1 MDAAPLDVKK
11 ENYRT
16 AVRVTQIGAG
26 ADTVLTLGKL
36 IVGFL
41 GNSAALVA
49 EGLHS
54 AADLL
59 FDMVVLIGMR
69 IARKEV
75 DADHPYGHGKYESLA
90 TLLLSLILLAV
101 AVGIV
106 WDAVGRIQDPELEAP
121 AALALWIAAGSMLIK
136 ELLYQYTIRV
146 GRRIGSKIIVAN
158 AWHHRSDAIASFAA
172 LVGIAGALMG
182 WPVLD
187 PVAAIGVAFFVGKV
201 GVEIAIE
208 ALRELTDAST
218 AIDKEIHDT
227 IQRLINDHPEV
238 QSAHLVKARR
248 MGPDIMVDVHVVVD
262 AFLSVS
268 EGHQIADEVEKTLI
282 KEVSDITSVMVHVDI
297 SDETAS
303 ESDMTE
309 GVERITHSR
318 GRLRERIEGFGALEW
333 PLLEIHRVVPHY
345 TAQGLVA
352 EVFLVATPEASLEQ
366 VSASAF
372 KLGRRLHEAH
382 QDYANV
388 RLHLFLGEDRGGNGL
403 DGRLPGS

>member
-1 MDAAPLDVKK
+1 MDAIPPDVKN
-11 ENYRT
+11 ENYRA

-26 ADTVLTLGKL
+26 ADTLLTLGKL
-36 IVGFL
+36 AVGFL

-54 AADLL
+54 AADIL
-59 FDMVVLIGMR
+59 FDLVVLIGMR

-90 TLLLSLILLAV
+90 TLLLSLILLIV
-101 AVGIV
+101 ALGIV
-106 WDAVGRIQDPELEAP
+106 WDAVGRIQDHELEAP
-121 AALALWIAAGSMLIK
+121 AAITLWIAAGSMVIK
-136 ELLYQYTIRV
+136 ELLYQYTVRE

-172 LVGIAGALMG
+172 LVGIAGALLG

-201 GVEIAIE
+201 GVEIAVE

-218 AIDKEIHDT
+218 AIDKEIHET
-227 IQRLINDHPEV
+227 IQRLINDHSEV

-262 AFLSVS
+262 PFLSVS

-282 KEVSDITSVMVHVDI
+282 REVPDITSVMVHVDI

-309 GVERITHSR
+309 PVERITHSR
-318 GRLRERIEGFGALEW
+318 SQLRERIEGFGALEW
-333 PLLEIHRVVPHY
+333 PLREIHRVVPHY

-352 EVFLVATPEASLEQ
+352 EVFLVAAPEASMEQ

-372 KLGRRLHEAH
+372 RLGRRLHDTH
-382 QDYANV
+382 RDYTNV
-388 RLHLFLGEDRGGNGL
+388 SLHLFLGEDRSNAGAG
-403 DGRLPGS
+403 

>member
-1 MDAAPLDVKK
+1 MDAVVTDVKQ
-11 ENYRT
+11 ENYQS

-26 ADTVLTLGKL
+26 ADTLLTLGKL
-36 IVGFL
+36 IIGFL

-59 FDMVVLIGMR
+59 FDIVALIGMR
-69 IARKEV
+69 IARKAV
-75 DADHPYGHGKYESLA
+75 DEDHPYGHGKYESLA
-90 TLLLSLILLAV
+90 TLLLSLILLSV
-101 AVGIV
+101 AIGIV
-106 WDAVGRIQDPELEAP
+106 WDAVERIQHPNLTAP
-121 AALALWIAAGSMLIK
+121 AAMTLWVAAGSMILK
-136 ELLYQYTIRV
+136 EWLYHYTVRV

-172 LVGIAGALMG
+172 LIGIAGALMG

-201 GVEIAIE
+201 GIEIATE
-208 ALRELTDAST
+208 ALRELTDAAT
-218 AIDKEIHDT
+218 AIDKEIHDS

-262 AFLSVS
+262 AYLSVS
-268 EGHQIADEVEKTLI
+268 EGHQIADDVEKTLI
-282 KEVSDITSVMVHVDI
+282 KEVPDITSVMVHVDV
-297 SDETAS
+297 SDETAT

-309 GVERITHSR
+309 AVRRITPNRSQ
-318 GRLRERIEGFGALEW
+318 LRERIEAIGALEP
-333 PLLEIHRVVPHY
+333 PLQAIHTVVPHH
-345 TAQGLVA
+345 TLQGLVA
-352 EVFLVATPEASLEQ
+352 DLFLVAQPESGLAQ
-366 VSASAF
+366 VEESAF

-382 QDYANV
+382 QDYASV
-388 RLHLFLGEDRGGNGL
+388 RLYWYLGEDRNGNEL
-403 DGRLPGS
+403 A

>member
-1 MDAAPLDVKK
+1 MDVVPPDVKN

-16 AVRVTQIGAG
+16 AVRVTQIGMG
-26 ADTVLTLGKL
+26 ADTLLTLGKL
-36 IVGFL
+36 LVGFL

-54 AADLL
+54 AADIL
-59 FDMVVLIGMR
+59 FDLVVLIGMR

-75 DADHPYGHGKYESLA
+75 DANHPYGHGKYESLA
-90 TLLLSLILLAV
+90 TLLLSLILLIV

-106 WDAVGRIQDPELEAP
+106 WDAVGRIQDHELVAP
-121 AALALWIAAGSMLIK
+121 AAITLWIAAGSMVIK
-136 ELLYQYTIRV
+136 ELLYQYTVRE

-208 ALRELTDAST
+208 ALRELTDAAT

-227 IQRLINDHPEV
+227 IQRLINDHSEV
-238 QSAHLVKARR
+238 KSAHLVKARR

-282 KEVSDITSVMVHVDI
+282 QEVPDITSVMVHVDI
-297 SDETAS
+297 SDETAL

-309 GVERITHSR
+309 GVERITH
-318 GRLRERIEGFGALEW
+318 GRSLLRERIEGFGALEW
-333 PLLEIHRVVPHY
+333 PLLEIYRVIPHY
-345 TAQGLVA
+345 TAQGLVM

-366 VSASAF
+366 VSESAF

-382 QDYANV
+382 RDYANV
-388 RLHLFLGEDRGGNGL
+388 CLHLFLGEDRG
-403 DGRLPGS
+403 

>member
-1 MDAAPLDVKK
+1 MDAVATDVKQ
-11 ENYRT
+11 ENYQS

-26 ADTVLTLGKL
+26 ADTLLTLGKL
-36 IVGFL
+36 IIGFL

-59 FDMVVLIGMR
+59 FDIVALIGMR
-69 IARKEV
+69 IARKAV
-75 DADHPYGHGKYESLA
+75 DEDHPYGHGKYESLA
-90 TLLLSLILLAV
+90 TLLLSLILLSV

-106 WDAVGRIQDPELEAP
+106 WDAVDRIQHPNLTAP
-121 AALALWIAAGSMLIK
+121 AAMTLWVAAGSMLIK
-136 ELLYQYTIRV
+136 EWLYHYTVRV

-172 LVGIAGALMG
+172 LIGIAGALMG

-201 GVEIAIE
+201 GIEIATE

-218 AIDKEIHDT
+218 AIDKEIHDS

-262 AFLSVS
+262 AYLSVS
-268 EGHQIADEVEKTLI
+268 EGHQIADDVEKKLI
-282 KEVSDITSVMVHVDI
+282 KEVPDITSVMVHVDV
-297 SDETAS
+297 SDETAT

-309 GVERITHSR
+309 AVQRITPSR
-318 GRLRERIEGFGALEW
+318 SQLRERIEGIGALEP
-333 PLLEIHRVVPHY
+333 PLQAIHTVVPHH
-345 TAQGLVA
+345 TLQGLVA
-352 EVFLVATPEASLEQ
+352 DVFLVAQPESGLAQ
-366 VSASAF
+366 VKESAL
-372 KLGRRLHEAH
+372 KLGRRLHETH

-388 RLHLFLGEDRGGNGL
+388 RLYLYLGEDQNGK
-403 DGRLPGS
+403 GSA

>member
-1 MDAAPLDVKK
+1 MDAVPSDVKQ
-11 ENYRT
+11 ENYKT

-26 ADTVLTLGKL
+26 ADTLLTLGKL
-36 IVGFL
+36 IVGYL

-59 FDMVVLIGMR
+59 FDIVALIGMR

-75 DADHPYGHGKYESLA
+75 DEDHPYGHGKYESLA

-106 WDAVGRIQDPELEAP
+106 WDAVERIQHPDLEAP
-121 AALALWIAAGSMLIK
+121 AALTLWIAAGSMLIK
-136 ELLYQYTIRV
+136 ELLYHYTIRV
-146 GRRIGSKIIVAN
+146 GRRIGSKILVAN

-172 LVGIAGALMG
+172 LIGIAGALLG
-182 WPVLD
+182 WPILD

-208 ALRELTDAST
+208 ALRELTDAAT
-218 AIDKEIHDT
+218 AIDKEIHDS
-227 IQRLINDHPEV
+227 IQRLINAHPEV

-268 EGHQIADEVEKTLI
+268 EGHQIADEVEKTLMREI
-282 KEVSDITSVMVHVDI
+282 SDITSVMVHVDV
-297 SDETAS
+297 SDETAT
-303 ESDMTE
+303 EADMAE
-309 GVERITHSR
+309 GVERITPTR
-318 GRLRERIEGFGALEW
+318 GQLRERMADIGTLEP
-333 PLLEIHRVVPHY
+333 PLREIHAVVPHY
-345 TAQGLVA
+345 TTQGLMA
-352 EVFLVATPEASLEQ
+352 EIYLEADPEARVEQ
-366 VSASAF
+366 VIASARQ
-372 KLGRRLHEAH
+372 LGRRLHENH
-382 QDYANV
+382 RDYAKL
-388 RLHLFLGEDRGGNGL
+388 RLHLFLGEEGGIAAEA
-403 DGRLPGS
+403 

>member
-1 MDAAPLDVKK
+1 MEPLPLDVKQ
-11 ENYRT
+11 ENYKA

-26 ADTVLTLGKL
+26 ADTLLTLSKL
-36 IVGFL
+36 IIGFL

-59 FDMVVLIGMR
+59 FDIVVLIGMR

-90 TLLLSLILLAV
+90 TLILALILLSV

-106 WDAVGRIQDPELEAP
+106 WDAVGRIQNPNLEAP
-121 AALALWIAAGSMLIK
+121 APLTLWVAAGSMIIK
-136 ELLYQYTIRV
+136 EFLYQYTLRV

-172 LVGIAGALMG
+172 LIGIAGALMG
-182 WPVLD
+182 WPILD

-201 GVEIAIE
+201 GVVIAIE
-208 ALRELTDAST
+208 SLRELTDAAT

-227 IQRLINDHPEV
+227 IQRIINEHPEV
-238 QSAHLVKARR
+238 QSAHLVKARK

-262 AFLSVS
+262 TFLSVS
-268 EGHQIADEVEKTLI
+268 EGHQIADEVEKTLM
-282 KEVSDITSVMVHVDI
+282 KEVHDITSVMVHVDV
-297 SDETAS
+297 SDETAG

-309 GVERITHSR
+309 EVERITHTR
-318 GRLRERIEGFGALEW
+318 TQLRERIEGAGELVP
-333 PLLEIHRVVPHY
+333 PLKEIHSVVPHY
-345 TAQGLVA
+345 TTQGLVA
-352 EVFLVATPEASLEQ
+352 EVFLVADPEAEVGRVQ
-366 VSASAF
+366 EAAQRM
-372 KLGRRLHEAH
+372 GRRLHEAH

-388 RLHLFLGEDRGGNGL
+388 RLHLFLGEDRGV
-403 DGRLPGS
+403 GRG

>member
-1 MDAAPLDVKK
+1 MDAVPSDVKQ
-11 ENYRT
+11 ENYQT
-16 AVRVTQIGAG
+16 AVRVTLIGAG
-26 ADTVLTLGKL
+26 ADTLLTLGKL
-36 IVGFL
+36 IIGFL

-59 FDMVVLIGMR
+59 FDLVALIGMR

-75 DADHPYGHGKYESLA
+75 DEDHPYGHGKYESLA

-106 WDAVGRIQDPELEAP
+106 WDGVERIQHPDLAAP
-121 AALALWIAAGSMLIK
+121 AALTLWVAAGSMLLK
-136 ELLYQYTIRV
+136 EFLYHYTIRV

-172 LVGIAGALMG
+172 LIGIAGALMG
-182 WPVLD
+182 WPILD

-201 GVEIAIE
+201 GIEIAIE
-208 ALRELTDAST
+208 ALRELTDAAT
-218 AIDKEIHDT
+218 AIDKEIHDS

-262 AFLSVS
+262 AYLSVS
-268 EGHQIADEVEKTLI
+268 EGHQIADEVEKTLMREI
-282 KEVSDITSVMVHVDI
+282 PAITSVMVHVDV
-297 SDETAS
+297 SDETAT
-303 ESDMTE
+303 ESDMSE
-309 GVERITHSR
+309 GVERIIPTR
-318 GRLRERIEGFGALEW
+318 GQLKARIEDIGALEA
-333 PLLEIHRVVPHY
+333 PLSAVHAVVPHY

-352 EVFLVATPEASLEQ
+352 EVFLLGEPLATVAE
-366 VSASAF
+366 VSSRARQ
-372 KLGRRLHEAH
+372 LGQRLHAAH
-382 QDYANV
+382 QDYAKV
-388 RLHLFLGEDRGGNGL
+388 RLHLFLGEDAGAKGGDAVVG
-403 DGRLPGS
+403 G